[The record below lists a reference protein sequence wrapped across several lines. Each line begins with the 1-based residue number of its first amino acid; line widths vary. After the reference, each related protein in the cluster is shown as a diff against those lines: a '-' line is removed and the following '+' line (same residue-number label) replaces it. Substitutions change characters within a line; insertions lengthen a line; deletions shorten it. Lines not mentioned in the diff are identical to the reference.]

1 MSSGVSGRCLERVS
15 ELTHYERNL
24 GPPSDGGKL
33 LLSTYFRNLSTDVF
47 MGAILATPGQVLEK
61 RKQEIYLIYYPLN
74 FNLQLLLKHG

>member
-1 MSSGVSGRCLERVS
+1 VYLGDIFYEES
-15 ELTHYERNL
+15 ELTHHERNL

-61 RKQEIYLIYYPLN
+61 RKQETYLIYYPLIL
-74 FNLQLLLKHG
+74 NLQLLLKHG

>member
-1 MSSGVSGRCLERVS
+1 
-15 ELTHYERNL
+15 
-24 GPPSDGGKL
+24 
-33 LLSTYFRNLSTDVF
+33 